1 MRPPSNQTVNRTLS
15 HDLRVQ
21 EVKQLLDRQESFL
34 LLDCRNQDEYDLVHL
49 ESAMLIPMPEL
60 QNRLADLQA
69 HQASR
74 IVVYCHLGGRSQMV
88 ADWLRQQDFAHV
100 QNMTGGIDAWA
111 EEIDRTLPRY

>member
-1 MRPPSNQTVNRTLS
+1 MNQAPAHEIS
-15 HDLRVQ
+15 VQ
-21 EVKQLLDRQESFL
+21 EVKQLRDRQESFL
-34 LLDCRNQDEYDLVHL
+34 LLDCRNQDEYDLVRL
-49 ESAMLIPMPEL
+49 ESAMLIPMHELPDRVAEL
-60 QNRLADLQA
+60 QD

-88 ADWLRQQDFAHV
+88 TDWLRQQDFAYV

>member
-1 MRPPSNQTVNRTLS
+1 MNRALS
-15 HDLRVQ
+15 HDISVQ

-74 IVVYCHLGGRSQMV
+74 IVVYCHLGGRSQVV
-88 ADWLRQQDFAHV
+88 ADSLRQQDFAHV

>member
-1 MRPPSNQTVNRTLS
+1 MNRALS
-15 HDLRVQ
+15 HDISVQ
-21 EVKQLLDRQESFL
+21 EVKQLLDHQESFL

-49 ESAMLIPMPEL
+49 ESAMLIPMHEL
-60 QNRLADLQA
+60 QDRLAELQA
-69 HQASR
+69 HRASR

-111 EEIDRTLPRY
+111 EEINRTLPRY